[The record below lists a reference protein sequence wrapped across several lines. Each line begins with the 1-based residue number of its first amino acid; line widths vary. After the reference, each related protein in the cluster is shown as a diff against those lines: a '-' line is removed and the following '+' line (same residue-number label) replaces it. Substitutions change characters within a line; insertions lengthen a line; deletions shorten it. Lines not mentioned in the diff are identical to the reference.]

1 MFPLE
6 IRTPE
11 TGGRLLVGLLLS
23 AALLSGC
30 HSTTHGNP
38 VASPGSGPT
47 EPSFPKAKPSIPS
60 PSRRVLLPPAGNP
73 PAGAIPLPPD
83 QSGHVFIETKSGQ
96 TRCQIDSDS
105 VGCEAQFTNSPI
117 EDGERA
123 NGVNITANGD
133 VQWVLGN
140 LGDIP
145 TVTIDYLTYD
155 AAAGRSRPPKAAPG
169 SPTSTPATACSSASR
184 RSTPSRVLSREACE
198 RNRR

>member
-1 MFPLE
+1 MFPRE
-6 IRTPE
+6 VNTPE
-11 TGGRLLVGLLLS
+11 AGGRLLAGLMLS

-30 HSTTHGNP
+30 HSTTPGNP

-60 PSRRVLLPPAGNP
+60 PSPSGPAPSSGNP

-83 QSGHVFIETKSGQ
+83 QSGHVFIATKSGQ

-105 VGCEAQFTNSPI
+105 VGCEAQFTNSPMQ
-117 EDGERA
+117 DGERA
-123 NGVNITANGD
+123 NGVNITADGD

-155 AAAGRSRPPKAAPG
+155 AAGWTIAATESG
-169 SPTSTPATACSSASR
+169 TRFTNEHTGHGMFVSIEKVDTF
-184 RSTPSRVLSREACE
+184 
-198 RNRR
+198 